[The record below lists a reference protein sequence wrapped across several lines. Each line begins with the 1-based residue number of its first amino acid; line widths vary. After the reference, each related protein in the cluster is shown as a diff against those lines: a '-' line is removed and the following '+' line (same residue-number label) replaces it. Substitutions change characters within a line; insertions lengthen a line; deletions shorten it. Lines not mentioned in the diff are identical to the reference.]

1 MHKGNEAKHVS
12 TSRPLAPSPQKK
24 RGRFTYI
31 SKFKRYVLVFLILA
45 LLILTGWQ
53 GFLYVKTMSNASLRA
68 GSKSLKVNISQAN
81 EDENKVTWQQPTP
94 AIHYQRP
101 NFEAGIVFPR
111 WSSDG
116 YGTNWQQQLPTI
128 QEQTG
133 ARWIEMTIFFSQA
146 TPSSTQVGTNVSTP
160 TLQSLMAGIRAAHA
174 LGYHVFIVPLMGVD
188 TPADQWAGTIQFST
202 YQEEARWFDSYWE
215 TYEPYALAAAEAG
228 ADQLAIGTEL
238 VWLQQYAPRGLW
250 NTLIAR
256 MRSVFPGM
264 LTYNMNWTSLNQAAP
279 GWMSNTQLSMI
290 GVSEYQPL
298 ANDPV
303 RVDPRN
309 IFGLWKTFI
318 KSALDTFSL
327 HLHKPMIISEIGYR
341 NSADTL
347 YKSWLPYSTLS
358 QPDPAEQAAAC
369 NAALANVI
377 PDPYIVGI
385 FFWGW
390 DGVDGFKLAG
400 QPAAGV
406 LNHWYTS
413 PQS

>member
-1 MHKGNEAKHVS
+1 MYKGNGEKHVS

-24 RGRFTYI
+24 RGRFAYI
-31 SKFKRYVLVFLILA
+31 SKFKQYALVFLILA
-45 LLILTGWQ
+45 VLLLTGWQ
-53 GFLYVKTMSNASLRA
+53 VFLYVKTMSNASLPA
-68 GSKSLKVNISQAN
+68 GSKPVGVNSSQAH
-81 EDENKVTWQQPTP
+81 EDKTVSVRPTPP

-101 NFEAGIVFPR
+101 NFEAGIVFPQ

-116 YGTNWQQQLPTI
+116 YGTHWQQQLPTI
-128 QEQTG
+128 QGQTG

-146 TPSSTQVGTNVSTP
+146 TTSSTQVRTNVSTP

-174 LGYHVFIVPLMGVD
+174 LGYHVFIAPLMGVD
-188 TPADQWAGTIQFST
+188 TPADQWAGTIRFST
-202 YQEEARWFDSYWE
+202 YQEEAQWFDSYWE
-215 TYEPYALAAAEAG
+215 TWEPYAEAAAEAG

-238 VWLQQYAPRGLW
+238 VWLQQYAPSDLW

-256 MRSVFPGM
+256 MRSVFPGV
-264 LTYNMNWTSLNQAAP
+264 LTYNMNWTSLKQPAP
-279 GWMSNTQLSMI
+279 GWMVNTQLAMI

-298 ANDPV
+298 ANDHI

-309 IFGLWKTFI
+309 IIGLWKTHI
-318 KSALDTFSL
+318 KFALDAFSL

-347 YKSWLPYSTLS
+347 YKSWLPYSALS

-377 PDPYIVGI
+377 PDPHIVGI

-390 DGVDGFKLAG
+390 DGVDDFKLAG

-406 LNHWYTS
+406 LNRWYTS
-413 PQS
+413 SQS